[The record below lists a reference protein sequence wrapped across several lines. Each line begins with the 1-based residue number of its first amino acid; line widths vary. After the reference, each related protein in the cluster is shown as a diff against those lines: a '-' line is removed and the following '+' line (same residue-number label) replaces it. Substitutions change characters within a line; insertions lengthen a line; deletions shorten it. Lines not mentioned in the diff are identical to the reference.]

1 MYGGD
6 RRLGTRVYYP
16 YYYLPDDLHD
26 IYHMCCIENE
36 TRAADSGSRRKLST
50 ESVRQKS
57 DSWKALDIKVISSI
71 LARKAHVNKYIMYV
85 KTPHS
90 QPIGKGHISLEV
102 EARLYVAFALE
113 LGKHRMSNTAKSRA

>member
-6 RRLGTRVYYP
+6 SRLGTRS
-16 YYYLPDDLHD
+16 
-26 IYHMCCIENE
+26 I
-36 TRAADSGSRRKLST
+36 TRIIICPTTCTTYITCAVLRTRPGLQTAGADGSSQQSR
-50 ESVRQKS
+50 SVRSS
-57 DSWKALDIKVISSI
+57 DSWKALDIRAISSI

-90 QPIGKGHISLEV
+90 QPIRKGYFSLEV